1 MTTYYGSWERRF
13 AEKYRNICPIIMEG
27 GWIVKSHNY
36 WQDPRGYRK
45 DSHEDVRRGE
55 FDDSKEA
62 HVNMMDFRFGDTKSW
77 FKDAFDLVRRFLRE
91 GGYRLY
97 PSEISLPLEV
107 SKKTTPTIKHCWNN
121 LGWGY
126 CPTNIPQWNQKYKV
140 AFALLDSET
149 NEVRYT
155 FVDTDTDLSKWI
167 KGSPAEYVFEPDMSK
182 VETGTY
188 VWAVGLVDRSNKD
201 LVGLDIAAKGDIL
214 DSGWLK
220 LSKVSIKNKS
230 YRYED

>member
-1 MTTYYGSWERRF
+1 M
-13 AEKYRNICPIIMEG
+13 
-27 GWIVKSHNY
+27 
-36 WQDPRGYRK
+36 
-45 DSHEDVRRGE
+45 
-55 FDDSKEA
+55 
-62 HVNMMDFRFGDTKSW
+62 
-77 FKDAFDLVRRFLRE
+77 
-91 GGYRLY
+91 
-97 PSEISLPLEV
+97 
-107 SKKTTPTIKHCWNN
+107 
-121 LGWGY
+121 GWGY

-201 LVGLDIAAKGDIL
+201 LIGLDIAAKGDIL

-220 LSKVSIKNKS
+220 LSKVSIKK
-230 YRYED
+230 

>member
-13 AEKYRNICPIIMEG
+13 AKKYRNICPIIMEG
-27 GWIVKSHNY
+27 GWIVKSHSY

-62 HVNMMDFRFGDTKSW
+62 HVNMMDFRFGDTESW

-107 SKKTTPTIKHCWNN
+107 SKKQLRLLNIAGTIWDGGTVLLIFRNGTK
-121 LGWGY
+121 
-126 CPTNIPQWNQKYKV
+126 NIK
-140 AFALLDSET
+140 
-149 NEVRYT
+149 
-155 FVDTDTDLSKWI
+155 
-167 KGSPAEYVFEPDMSK
+167 
-182 VETGTY
+182 
-188 VWAVGLVDRSNKD
+188 
-201 LVGLDIAAKGDIL
+201 
-214 DSGWLK
+214 
-220 LSKVSIKNKS
+220 
-230 YRYED
+230 

>member
-1 MTTYYGSWERRF
+1 
-13 AEKYRNICPIIMEG
+13 ME
-27 GWIVKSHNY
+27 S
-36 WQDPRGYRK
+36 
-45 DSHEDVRRGE
+45 
-55 FDDSKEA
+55 
-62 HVNMMDFRFGDTKSW
+62 
-77 FKDAFDLVRRFLRE
+77 
-91 GGYRLY
+91 
-97 PSEISLPLEV
+97 
-107 SKKTTPTIKHCWNN
+107 
-121 LGWGY
+121 
-126 CPTNIPQWNQKYKV
+126 KYKV

-167 KGSPAEYVFEPDMSK
+167 KGSPVEYVFEPDMSK

-201 LVGLDIAAKGDIL
+201 LIGLDIAAKGDIL